1 MESSRGWRAL
11 GRKRGGGG
19 GPRGVASRGGVAP
32 TAQLPEPLSP
42 GSRGRSVLSPPP
54 GSRPLQPPVR
64 SHPSLPSQPRART
77 RVPAPSHRGTQSASE
92 PRAERSGMPR
102 YELALILKAMQRPES
117 AAALKRTVEALL
129 DRGAIV
135 RNLEN
140 LGEKA
145 LPFKMSAHSQQ
156 HKRGGYFLVDFYAPT
171 TSVDTI
177 LEHLSRDTDVIRP
190 TIVKHPLTQ
199 EVKECE
205 GIVPVPLEEKLY
217 SAKKRKK

>member
-1 MESSRGWRAL
+1 
-11 GRKRGGGG
+11 
-19 GPRGVASRGGVAP
+19 
-32 TAQLPEPLSP
+32 
-42 GSRGRSVLSPPP
+42 
-54 GSRPLQPPVR
+54 
-64 SHPSLPSQPRART
+64 
-77 RVPAPSHRGTQSASE
+77 
-92 PRAERSGMPR
+92 MPR

-145 LPFKMSAHSQQ
+145 LPFKMYAHSQQ
-156 HKRGGYFLVDFYAPT
+156 HRRGGYFLVDFYAPT
-171 TSVDTI
+171 TAVDTI
-177 LEHLSRDTDVIRP
+177 MEHLSRDTDVIRP

-217 SAKKRKK
+217 STKKRKK